1 MSRLGALSA
10 AVLCAGLLS
19 ACGGAEKKAD
29 LADQDRFLKEYVN
42 LLNTA
47 DEDGL
52 ADLLDDHPHG
62 KDDARARIKAYGG
75 QEWNVTWNRTSD
87 FQDVWQVRLTGTA
100 GADRRPVKVVET
112 VSWEDEHWLLT
123 PLDGV
128 VPKPP
133 NAAETTPPE

>member
-1 MSRLGALSA
+1 MSRFGALSA

-19 ACGGAEKKAD
+19 ACGGAQKEAD
-29 LADQDRFLKEYVN
+29 LADQDRFLREYVD
-42 LLNTA
+42 LLNQA

-52 ADLLDDHPHG
+52 ADLLDDHPRG
-62 KDDARARIKAYGG
+62 KEDARARIKAYGG
-75 QEWNVTWNRTSD
+75 QKWDVTWNRTSE
-87 FQDVWQVRLTGTA
+87 FQDVWRVRLTGTS
-100 GADRRPVKVVET
+100 GADDRPVKVVET

-133 NAAETTPPE
+133 NAAETTPPG